1 MKLIHHLAGLLVA
14 AVSCSAVAVPLLFEG
29 FNDVRTLPVSGW
41 ILINNSSPPGSTG
54 WFQGDPAVFPAAAGP
69 AESYIAANFNNA
81 AYGGQV
87 SNWLLTPEVALFNG
101 ESLNFSLRLLGDGL
115 LDRVEVYFSDDGAS
129 ADLSN
134 FSLLTAFESD
144 TDTGWQQRA
153 ALVNGLAAPASG
165 RFAFRYVVDD
175 TSLNGNYIGIDSVSI
190 NAIAEPSSVA
200 LVLLGAIALGQSK
213 RWRRRCVV
221 ASGMAGV
228 VWATSAHAWPVD
240 QQEQQQEQQG
250 VMSFPHVQVVAQPAA
265 PPAAPGGA
273 FMAYKDPVTG
283 QLTNPSAEQAALL
296 TAASR
301 GPAPLARQAPP
312 QVTRAQHGG
321 VRLKLDER
329 QARYAIARRAP
340 DGSISETC
348 APAPREQ
355 P

>member
-1 MKLIHHLAGLLVA
+1 
-14 AVSCSAVAVPLLFEG
+14 LLFEG

-41 ILINNSSPPGSTG
+41 VLINNSSPPGSTD

-81 AYGGQV
+81 AYGGEV

-129 ADLSN
+129 ADISH

-190 NAIAEPSSVA
+190 NALAEPSSVA

-213 RWRRRCVV
+213 RWRRRWVV
-221 ASGMAGV
+221 AGGMAG
-228 VWATSAHAWPVD
+228 AALAGPAYAAPPD
-240 QQEQQQEQQG
+240 QHG
-250 VMSFPHVQVVAQPAA
+250 IMSFAHVQVVAQPVAQ
-265 PPAAPGGA
+265 PVAPGGA
-273 FMAYKDPVTG
+273 FMAYKDPLTG
-283 QLTNPSAEQAALL
+283 QLTNPNPEQAALL

-312 QVTRAQHGG
+312 QVMRAQHGG

-329 QARYAIARRAP
+329 QARYAVARKAP
-340 DGSISETC
+340 DGSTRETC
-348 APAPREQ
+348 EPAPGEQ

>member
-14 AVSCSAVAVPLLFEG
+14 AVSCSAFAMPLLFEG
-29 FNDVRTLPVSGW
+29 FNDVRTLPISGW
-41 ILINNSSPPGSTG
+41 VLINNSSPPGSTG
-54 WFQGDPAVFPAAAGP
+54 WFQGDPTAFPAAAGP

-87 SNWLLTPEVALFNG
+87 SNWLLTPEVALYNG
-101 ESLNFSLRLLGDGL
+101 ESLNFSLRLLGDGP
-115 LDRVEVYFSDDGAS
+115 LDRVEVYFSDNGAS

-134 FSLLTAFESD
+134 FSLLTAFGSD

-153 ALVNGLAAPASG
+153 ALVNGLAAPANG

-190 NAIAEPSSVA
+190 NAISEPSTVMLIGLGA
-200 LVLLGAIALGQSK
+200 VLLGRRQ
-213 RWRRRCVV
+213 RWRPRWLV
-221 ASGMAGV
+221 AGGMAGAALV
-228 VWATSAHAWPVD
+228 TPVLAAAPD
-240 QQEQQQEQQG
+240 QHG
-250 VMSFPHVQVVAQPAA
+250 VMSFAHVQVVAQPTTQ
-265 PPAAPGGA
+265 PAASATG

-283 QLTNPSAEQAALL
+283 QLTNPNPEQAALL

-312 QVTRAQHGG
+312 QVMRAQHGG

-329 QARYAIARRAP
+329 QARYAMARKAP
-340 DGSISETC
+340 DGSVRETC
-348 APAPREQ
+348 EPAPGEQ

>member
-1 MKLIHHLAGLLVA
+1 
-14 AVSCSAVAVPLLFEG
+14 LLFEG

-41 ILINNSSPPGSTG
+41 VLINNSSPPGSTG

-115 LDRVEVYFSDDGAS
+115 LDQVEVYFSDDGAS

-153 ALVNGLAAPASG
+153 ALVDGLAAPASG

-228 VWATSAHAWPVD
+228 VWATSAHAGPVGH
-240 QQEQQQEQQG
+240 QEQQG

-265 PPAAPGGA
+265 PPGA

-301 GPAPLARQAPP
+301 GPAPLARQAPQ

-329 QARYAIARRAP
+329 QARYAIARKAP

-348 APAPREQ
+348 APAPGEQ